1 MDSLSLDTV
10 RAMDAAD
17 PLSGFRDRFFIPDG
31 LIYLDGNS
39 LGALPKA
46 TRDRLADVIGR
57 EWGHDLIRS
66 WNDNGWIE
74 APARVGAKISALI
87 GAKPDE
93 VIVADSTSVNL
104 YKLIMAALAARPG
117 RRVVLSEPGNFPTDL
132 YIVQGSG
139 CELRLASRDWLI
151 DAIDDNVALVLLTQ
165 VHYKSAAVHDMAAIT
180 RAAHAKG
187 AMVLWD
193 LSHSAGAIQVDLN
206 GCGADLAVGCGY
218 KYLNGGPGAP
228 AFLFVAERHHSALS
242 SPLTG
247 WMGHARP
254 FDFIDAYEPAG
265 GIARFLCGTPPI
277 LGVSALEVG
286 VDLIAEAGMA
296 RLAAKSRRLS
306 QLFIDLVGAF
316 ADEFGL
322 MLVSPADPERRGS
335 HVSYAHPAAYPVCQ
349 ALIARG
355 IIGDFRAPDVLRLG
369 FTPLYLRYEDVW
381 QAAAELRSVL
391 ADRSWDQP
399 LFHRRAPGT
408 RWLLGGAGR
417 LRIPAQARPQQVER
431 EARHDE
437 AGCCK
442 LPGRQRLHLETR
454 DETDS

>member
-1 MDSLSLDTV
+1 MTIDLDAV

-17 PLSGFRDRFFIPDG
+17 PLRGFRDRFDLPDG

-46 TRDRLADVIGR
+46 TSARLAEVVGR
-57 EWGHDLIRS
+57 EWGSDLIRS
-66 WNDNGWIE
+66 WNDNGWID
-74 APARVGAKISALI
+74 APARVGAKIAPLI
-87 GAKPDE
+87 GAQPHE

-104 YKLIMAALAARPG
+104 YKLITAALSARPG

-132 YIVQGSG
+132 YMVQGSG
-139 CELRLASRDWLI
+139 CELRLAERDRLI
-151 DAIDDNVALVLLTQ
+151 DAIGDDVALVLLTQ
-165 VHYKSAAVHDMAAIT
+165 VHYKTAAIHDMAAIT
-180 RAAHAKG
+180 RAAHVKG
-187 AMVLWD
+187 ALVLWD

-228 AFLFVAERHHSALS
+228 AFLFVAERHHMALR
-242 SPLTG
+242 SPLSG

-254 FDFIDAYEPAG
+254 FDFIDDYEPAG

-277 LGVSALEVG
+277 LSLSALEVG

-296 RLAAKSRRLS
+296 RLEAKSRRMT
-306 QLFIDLVGAF
+306 QLFIELVSAF

-322 MLVSPADPERRGS
+322 VLASPSDPERRGS

-355 IIGDFRAPDVLRLG
+355 VIGDFRAPDILRLG
-369 FTPLYLRYEDVW
+369 FTPLYLGYEDVW
-381 QAAAELRSVL
+381 RAAAELRSVL
-391 ADRSWDQP
+391 AERSWDQP
-399 LFHRRAPGT
+399 AFHRRAAVT
-408 RWLLGGAGR
+408 
-417 LRIPAQARPQQVER
+417 
-431 EARHDE
+431 
-437 AGCCK
+437 
-442 LPGRQRLHLETR
+442 
-454 DETDS
+454 